1 MKRCSKRTGS
11 PELYA
16 LSPLRK
22 ASIRGMSSSVVVSL
36 RTDRQT
42 GRLKHMHTHTR
53 MRAHKHTP
61 CTHSHTGT
69 DTLTHSHSVG
79 HRHGHTYMNTVPHTC
94 TDTFARACTHTH
106 HTCSQWRPARIFA
119 NCKHKNQHSRLPLN
133 AHRKRHAKRRPFP
146 PLTSCNP
153 VYIQGTNTQG
163 EARDTHPSIIASRS
177 SPASQSS
184 EPSAWMMPYL

>member
-53 MRAHKHTP
+53 MRAHKHTLM
-61 CTHSHTGT
+61 H
-69 DTLTHSHSVG
+69 TLTHW
-79 HRHGHTYMNTVPHTC
+79 HRHTHTQSQCGPQTRPHVHEHSATHMHRHVRTC
-94 TDTFARACTHTH
+94 MHTHTSHMQSVAPGQNLCKLQAQESTFALATQRTPEA
-106 HTCSQWRPARIFA
+106 P
-119 NCKHKNQHSRLPLN
+119 
-133 AHRKRHAKRRPFP
+133 RKTP
-146 PLTSCNP
+146 PLSTP
-153 VYIQGTNTQG
+153 HIL
-163 EARDTHPSIIASRS
+163 
-177 SPASQSS
+177 QSS
-184 EPSAWMMPYL
+184 IHTGYKHTG